1 LKVTLAGFNTDREHG
16 TLTPETISA
25 AYARISRDPRPVDEL
40 RADAAREVEKA
51 RSSNRTI
58 IFEYGHGSV
67 AEHAVFNFDI
77 LGLSRLATEAIQSF
91 RLASFTEKSQRYT
104 RIGEDWFMPGD
115 LSPDSRTI
123 YRDTVSRLF
132 ELYDSAFSKLRES
145 GMPLETA
152 KEDARYVLPLA
163 TTSQMGMTANAR
175 ELEHMFRRLSAH
187 PLEEVRELG
196 RLLMREASA
205 VAPSLFLF
213 TDHTEMD
220 RFALALPAVCPGKT
234 DPVTLTESDD
244 DSRVGIHLVQ
254 TEEGVSLGIAKEMW
268 SFLGQS
274 GREDLFDSIYSVL
287 GIHDPVPR
295 CWEMFRAGFEVVLSA
310 TAYAQLKRHRMS
322 TQLVSRYD
330 PVLGY
335 STPPSFETARITGL
349 LCEAVTLSEEAWAHS
364 PGNWGAYLLTNA
376 HRRRVTLQM
385 NGRELYHFSRLRE
398 DCHAQW
404 DIRSLANKMMDLV
417 RSAAPLSMK
426 LAGGKSETDLPGS
439 EIK

>member
-1 LKVTLAGFNTDREHG
+1 MKVTLAGYNSDREHDA
-16 TLTPETISA
+16 LTPETISA

-40 RADAAREVEKA
+40 RAEAALEVEKA

-58 IFEYGHGSV
+58 VFEYGHGSV

-91 RLASFTEKSQRYT
+91 RFASFTEKSQRYI
-104 RIGEDWFMPGD
+104 RIGEDWFMPEGLTCDSGTMYRETVRKLWD
-115 LSPDSRTI
+115 LYGR
-123 YRDTVSRLF
+123 
-132 ELYDSAFSKLRES
+132 AFSGLRDS
-145 GMPLETA
+145 GLPVETA
-152 KEDARYVLPLA
+152 KEDARYILPLA

-196 RLLMREASA
+196 RLLLNETSA

-213 TDHTEMD
+213 TEHTEMD
-220 RFALALPAVCPGKT
+220 RFAHDQPAVGPPNA
-234 DPVTLTESDD
+234 DPVILSESDD
-244 DSRVGIHLVQ
+244 DSRVGTHMIQIV
-254 TEEGVSLGIAKEMW
+254 EGVSLGMAKEIW
-268 SFLGQS
+268 STLGQS
-274 GREDLFDSIYSVL
+274 GREALFDRIYSAL

-295 CWEMFRAGFEVVLSA
+295 CWEMFRAVFEVVLSA

-335 STPPSFETARITGL
+335 TTPPSFDTTGLTGL
-349 LCEAVTLSEEAWAHS
+349 LDEAMALSTEAWEHS
-364 PGNWGAYLLTNA
+364 TGNWGTYLLTNA

-398 DCHAQW
+398 DSHAQW
-404 DIRSLANKMMDLV
+404 DIRSLAKRMLDLV
-417 RSAAPLSMK
+417 RNAAPLTMK
-426 LAGGKSETDLPGS
+426 LSGGKSETDLPGG
-439 EIK
+439 EIQ